1 RSGLDGAP
9 AQSRRAARLD
19 AGAVMHR
26 DHRVAMHSALAV
38 GLAVSVCCTFW
49 IQTAWTNGSVAAMM
63 AVIFS
68 CFFATQDN
76 PVPGIMLFLKYTLY
90 SVPISA
96 LYLLVILPAVHSFEM
111 LVMAMAPVTLILGCF
126 IPRPAY
132 TGKAMALLFGFLGT
146 LALHDTN
153 TAD

>member
-1 RSGLDGAP
+1 AEMAPPIGPSVDWRHALMISLVNRLRELVDTYQRCLALRHDIRSGLDGAP

-90 SVPISA
+90 S
-96 LYLLVILPAVHSFEM
+96 
-111 LVMAMAPVTLILGCF
+111 
-126 IPRPAY
+126 
-132 TGKAMALLFGFLGT
+132 
-146 LALHDTN
+146 
-153 TAD
+153 